1 MDGIENQNRKRW
13 STRYVSG
20 NPEADACVAQISRD
34 AGVSELLSKLL
45 YVRGYRSAQ
54 EAARFLRMETVLLHD
69 PFLLTDMQLAVER
82 VEQAIERREKIAI
95 YGDYD
100 VDGVTSVSLLYLYL
114 SGLGADIGY
123 YIPCRST
130 EGYGMS
136 VSAMDRLHGQGVS
149 LIVTVDTGIT
159 ATVET
164 AYAASLGMDVV
175 ITDHHECRDELP
187 RACAVVNPHRPGDR
201 YPFRD
206 LAGVGVVFKLV
217 CALEMAHCRRNGIP
231 ETDGIRRV
239 CMSYADLVAIGTV
252 ADVMPVTDENR
263 LMISLGLR
271 RMEESCR
278 LGVEA
283 LLDAAS
289 AGKDRGK
296 QKSRKKVTSTMIGFV
311 IAPRMNA
318 AGRISR
324 ASIAVELL
332 LAEKREEADRLA
344 EQLCELNA
352 ERQAE
357 ENRIAQSAYAK
368 LEMLPPEARSCVLVL
383 DDDSWH
389 QGVIGIVSSRM
400 TERYGMP
407 SVLITYDGATGSM
420 PTSAD
425 VGMGSGR
432 SVKGL
437 NLVEALGACEDLLV
451 RYGGHELAAGLCI
464 RRGDVAAFR
473 ERINRYAQERL
484 TEDMRC
490 IRLEADCELSVHE
503 LTLAHAEE
511 LDLLEP
517 FGVSNP
523 VPCFILRDARLVRI
537 VPMGGGKH
545 LRFILEKNGQAINAV
560 WFGRSAADL
569 PVEPSD
575 SVDLFF
581 QLNINEYQGNKS
593 VQLIVQDMALSRCV
607 CEQYEAQA
615 RRYGEI
621 CAGAEYGEDE
631 QVCPSREDVA
641 AVYTYLRQEFR
652 AGHTSFP
659 IRRLMRAVRSPDG
672 GSFGYI
678 KLKFII
684 RILQEL
690 QICGVSEP
698 VPDHFLFDIF
708 YPTKTNLENSSI
720 LRRLREQQKK
730 QLRL

>member
-1 MDGIENQNRKRW
+1 MDGMENQNRKRW
-13 STRYVSG
+13 STWYVPG
-20 NPEADACVAQISRD
+20 DPETDACVAQISHD
-34 AGVSELLSKLL
+34 AGISELLSRLL

-54 EAARFLRMETVLLHD
+54 EAARFFRMETVLLHD
-69 PFLLTDMQLAVER
+69 PFLLTDMQSAVER
-82 VEQAIERREKIAI
+82 LEQALERRERIAI

-114 SGLGADIGY
+114 SGLGADVGY
-123 YIPCRST
+123 YIPSRST

-136 VSAMDRLHGQGVS
+136 APAMDRLHKQGIS

-159 ATVET
+159 ATAET

-201 YPFRD
+201 YPFAE

-217 CALEMAHCRRNGIP
+217 CALEMTRCRKQGIP
-231 ETDGIRRV
+231 EPDGVRRV
-239 CMSYADLVAIGTV
+239 CKSYADLVAIGTV

-271 RMEESCR
+271 RMEEDCR

-289 AGKDRGK
+289 AGKDKGR
-296 QKSRKKVTSTMIGFV
+296 QKSRKKITSTVIGFV

-332 LAEKREEADRLA
+332 LAASREEADRLA

-357 ENRIAQSAYAK
+357 ENRIAQSAYGK
-368 LEMLPPEARSCVLVL
+368 IEMLPPEARSCVLVL

-389 QGVIGIVSSRM
+389 QGVIGIVSSRI

-407 SVLITYDGATGSM
+407 SILVTYDGANGSV
-420 PTSAD
+420 PSPAD
-425 VGMGSGR
+425 VGKGSGR

-451 RYGGHELAAGLCI
+451 RYGGHELAAGLSI
-464 RRGDVAAFR
+464 RRGDVEAFR
-473 ERINRYAQERL
+473 ERINGYAQERL

-490 IRLEADCELSVHE
+490 VRLEADCELSAHE

-523 VPCFILRDARLVRI
+523 VPCFILRDAKLVRV

-545 LRFILEKNGQAINAV
+545 LRMVLEKNGLAVNAV

-569 PVEPSD
+569 PFEVSD
-575 SVDLFF
+575 PVDLFF
-581 QLNINEYQGNKS
+581 QLNVNEYQGSKS
-593 VQLIVQDMALSRCV
+593 VQLIVQDAALSCGAR
-607 CEQYEAQA
+607 EQYEAQI
-615 RRYGEI
+615 RRYEEI
-621 CAGAEYGEDE
+621 RMGAEYGAEE

-641 AVYTYLRQEFR
+641 AVYTYLRREFR
-652 AGHTSFP
+652 AGRTSFP
-659 IRRLMRAVRSPDG
+659 VRRLMGAVRSPDG
-672 GSFGYI
+672 SPFGYI

-708 YPTKTNLENSSI
+708 YPTKTNLDKSSI
-720 LRRLREQQKK
+720 LRRLRSQQRK
-730 QLRL
+730 